1 MIKITLKNIH
11 FLVMLSAISFLM
23 PSVAQEQHKPNNIN
37 NCYDK
42 ISKAFTSLD
51 ARKMTD
57 IYVDGG
63 YYISAGSKKGI
74 IEGKSELLELYTSY
88 FGRLIKHESS
98 ADLQFRVVDR
108 LEDTFSIN
116 DIGYYIVSIIPP
128 QASGQPAK
136 QHVGKFMITF
146 KKQPDGSWGIWSE
159 ANSSAKLKS
168 YLAATPQ
175 GELHFD
181 PYYPVSHYQEKQQ

>member
-1 MIKITLKNIH
+1 
-11 FLVMLSAISFLM
+11 M
-23 PSVAQEQHKPNNIN
+23 PSIAQEQQSKKTNIN
-37 NCYDK
+37 IFYEK
-42 ISKAFTSLD
+42 LTKAYTELD
-51 ARKMTD
+51 AQKMTD
-57 IYVDGG
+57 VYVDGG

-74 IEGKSELLELYTSY
+74 IEGKSALLKLYTSY
-88 FGRLIKHESS
+88 FGRLIKHKSS

-116 DIGYYIVSIIPP
+116 DIGYYVVSIIPP

-136 QHVGKFMITF
+136 QHVGKFMITY

-181 PYYPVSHYQEKQQ
+181 PYYPVSHYQEKTQ